1 MLKSIYTGIF
11 LVSLIL
17 ISCTGHPVL
26 DEVSSIPSEGWKS
39 DDRISYDF
47 PISDTSKAYDI
58 FFHIRNMQHYSYSNI
73 WLFVEITA
81 PNSFVRRDTFEIML
95 ADKAGRWY
103 GKGIGN
109 INSMLVPYA
118 EEIKFAYSGIYKI
131 SLQHGM
137 RENVLENL
145 LDIGVRVQQHQY

>member
-73 WLFVEITA
+73 WLLVEITA

-95 ADKAGRWY
+95 ADKNRRDVEDVKNNRRCGERAE
-103 GKGIGN
+103 
-109 INSMLVPYA
+109 LVVSVGHPA
-118 EEIKFAYSGIYKI
+118 KQRG
-131 SLQHGM
+131 Q
-137 RENVLENL
+137 R
-145 LDIGVRVQQHQY
+145 HQ